1 MRHPLG
7 ENCLFA
13 CARNGNEQLF
23 RWFMGTNDYFKA
35 RGTQNYLGRTIEHIV
50 CLSKQLAIVDEIN
63 PRPDTLDY
71 YGNLPLF
78 YTVQQDDLA
87 MLEKQFTRGT

>member
-1 MRHPLG
+1 
-7 ENCLFA
+7 
-13 CARNGNEQLF
+13 
-23 RWFMGTNDYFKA
+23 MGTNDYFKA
-35 RGTQNYLGRTIEHIV
+35 RGTQNYLGRKGTNKIPCEH
-50 CLSKQLAIVDEIN
+50 LSKQLAIVDEIN